1 MSFRSLLLLLTF
13 AFSWQAFAAPEMHTR
28 TFKIP
33 PDFLSC
39 EIPEQAS
46 AATPAAPADPFAAP
60 HTTPVENAPPPRK
73 TPRQILEAQGIS
85 FPEGASASFDPV
97 TSLLTITNTPAN
109 LDLTEA
115 YVETL
120 RTQTPANVAFTLTV
134 IEGPGELI
142 READAMASR
151 SANAAP
157 ALAMLLDHTKQT
169 GSAVHVVGD
178 AFLETKSG
186 TRATT
191 KAVIEHSYASDFTL
205 DAKSRSSTAL
215 ETRPIGLHL
224 EIEPTVGADNFTME
238 TSLSL
243 TLNPAP
249 PTQRQVI
256 LNDPLTG
263 NAAEFPITDIR
274 RAQFTTGLSLQ
285 SGSTKLI
292 GITKPVGTPK
302 ESEDV
307 LCAAFITAK
316 LRRVETLPAPQ
327 PKIPAPAVVPSGM
340 TFAALHAPDG
350 LFDGVLQYPKPQ
362 TLKAWLT
369 QAGITFPSGSLIEHR
384 DDVLRCVNTPGNISL
399 IAALVDHQFAVFAK
413 TAAFTLHT
421 LEAPAPFLR
430 DLTRQ
435 TLASADDSA
444 MFAAVEAA
452 VARGE
457 ARFINSAFV
466 ETKSGTHVR
475 HEAIC
480 EHRYLSGFGTHP
492 KGFPELSFETRSV
505 GSVLEFEPTIR
516 EDGRTV
522 DLTFS
527 HELHPTQPLPRRDHF
542 RDPASQQPFDIP
554 VTDFNAHKITTGVSI
569 AKGSTKLLS
578 LNSPTGRDANG
589 KLWATFLKCD
599 LVPQVVKTRHVPRE
613 SAPEPPHDADP
624 KAWTTRRYRVPPDF
638 LAISGTTP
646 PKTAK
651 MILESQGIAFPE
663 KASAVFNPATAI
675 LTITNTNENLELAEA
690 FLDTIV
696 GDPPIV
702 VSFTTHVLQGSGPL
716 LRHLAAQA
724 ASKSNHRGELD
735 ELLAAVKAGTVQH
748 LNTAR
753 IETKSGTRST
763 TEQVTEHIAIAEVT
777 VNEKGEPVFGQ
788 EMHQVGLRVEVE
800 PTVGADGATVEMNIA
815 PEFHTAPPLE
825 HREHVIDTQGRRL
838 EFPLT
843 DFHVSK
849 VSTCITMPDGTARL
863 LSLYKPTGKP
873 EFEKEDILQAI
884 FITCDILRTGE

>member
-1 MSFRSLLLLLTF
+1 MSFRSLLLLTF
-13 AFSWQAFAAPEMHTR
+13 AFSWHAFAAPEMHTR

-39 EIPEQAS
+39 EIPERGS
-46 AATPAAPADPFAAP
+46 AAMPAAPADPFAAP
-60 HTTPVENAPPPRK
+60 SENAPPPRK
-73 TPRQILEAQGIS
+73 ILEAQGIS
-85 FPEGASASFDPV
+85 FPEGSSASFDPV
-97 TSLLTITNTPAN
+97 TSLLTITNTSAN

-151 SANAAP
+151 SANAAS
-157 ALAMLLDHTKQT
+157 ALAMLLDHTKKP

-186 TRATT
+186 TRATIE
-191 KAVIEHSYASDFTL
+191 AVIEHSYASDFTL

-249 PTQRQVI
+249 PTQRQII

-274 RAQFTTGLSLQ
+274 RAQFTTGLSIQ

-307 LCAAFITAK
+307 LCTAFITAT

-384 DDVLRCVNTPGNISL
+384 DGVLRCVNTPDNIAL
-399 IAALVDHQFAVFAK
+399 IAALVDHQFAVFAR
-413 TAAFTLHT
+413 TAAFTWHT

-452 VARGE
+452 VASGE

-480 EHRYLSGFGTHP
+480 EHRYLSGLGTHS

-505 GSVLEFEPTIR
+505 GSVLEVEPTIR
-516 EDGRTV
+516 EDGRTL
-522 DLTFS
+522 DLTFK
-527 HELHPTQPLPRRDHF
+527 HELHPTPPLQRRDHF

-599 LVPQVVKTRHVPRE
+599 LVPQVAKTRHVPKE
-613 SAPEPPHDADP
+613 LTPAPQNQLDP
-624 KAWTTRRYRVPPDF
+624 KAWNTRRYRVPPDF
-638 LAISGTTP
+638 LAIGGTTP

-675 LTITNTNENLELAEA
+675 LTITNTNENLELTEA

-696 GDPPIV
+696 WDPPIV
-702 VSFTTHVLQGSGPL
+702 VTFTTHVLQGPGLL
-716 LRHLAAQA
+716 LRRLTAQA
-724 ASKSNHRGELD
+724 ASKSNHRAELD
-735 ELLAAVKAGTVQH
+735 ELLAAVKAGSVQH

-753 IETKSGTRST
+753 IETKSGTRAT
-763 TEQVTEHIAIAEVT
+763 AEQVTEHSSIAEMSVD
-777 VNEKGEPVFGQ
+777 EKGAPFFAQ
-788 EMHQVGLRVEVE
+788 DLRQTGLRVEVE

-843 DFHVSK
+843 DYHVSK
-849 VSTCITMPDGTARL
+849 VSTCITIPDGTARL
-863 LSLYKPTGKP
+863 LSLYKPVGKP